1 MMKPAFVAVSLTA
14 VLLAS
19 GTASATNLALTA
31 DLGTTGVGLHMSL
44 PLQKNLNARLGFNTL
59 NYSYSS
65 STSNVNY
72 DSKLKL
78 NTVDALVDY
87 FPSAGS
93 FRLTGGLTYNSS
105 KITAVGRSNA
115 SGTFNFNGNTY
126 TSTDAGQING
136 KIDFRKIAPY
146 LGIGWG
152 NALQKETGW
161 GFSADA
167 GVLFQ
172 GSPSTSLTSSGC
184 TAPSSLCNQL
194 SNDLDVEN
202 NRLRDKANDLKL
214 YPVLRVGASYRF

>member
-1 MMKPAFVAVSLTA
+1 MMKPAFVAVSLLA

-19 GTASATNLALTA
+19 GAAGATDLALTA
-31 DLGTTGVGLHMSL
+31 DLGTTGIGLHMSL

-59 NYSYSS
+59 NYSYSGN
-65 STSNVNY
+65 TSNVDY
-72 DSKLKL
+72 DFKLKL
-78 NTVDALVDY
+78 NTIDALVDY
-87 FPSAGS
+87 FPSEGS

-105 KITAVGRSNA
+105 KINAVGKSNA
-115 SGTFNFNGNTY
+115 SGTFILNGNAY
-126 TSTDAGQING
+126 TSADAGQLNG

-167 GVLFQ
+167 GVLFL
-172 GSPSTSLTSSGC
+172 GSPNTSLTSSGC
-184 TAPSSLCNQL
+184 TAPSSLCSQL
-194 SNDLDVEN
+194 NSDLDAEN
-202 NRLRDKANDLKL
+202 SRLRDKANDLKL